1 MLAVK
6 KKRDKIK
13 GDTHTPNDIKYQ
25 ILSLTI
31 TILGL
36 IVLSV
41 FGNYVLLLI
50 SIALFLM
57 TCWPFVRCGKKKNAM
72 VSIIRPMIIG
82 VRTIV
87 YIIGLSLGAWRFL
100 LKNTERR

>member
-57 TCWPFVRCGKKKNAM
+57 TCWPFVICGIKKDAM
-72 VSIIRPMIIG
+72 VSIISPMIIR

-87 YIIGLSLGAWRFL
+87 YIIGLSLGVWRFL
-100 LKNTERR
+100 LKNSKWR